1 MRIQKATHLGMCF
14 GVRDAI
20 ALATREA
27 RHGPVTVL
35 GQLVH
40 NPAVIDH
47 LRRHDV
53 FTAESLADARPGPV
67 VISAHGASDITRER
81 LRQSGR
87 PVLETTCPLVHHA
100 HRALAKLVADGFH
113 PVVVGKRGHVEVRGL
128 TEDLPEYDII
138 LSREEVHALRE
149 RPRYGVVAQTT
160 QPVDRVLRLV
170 EALRHRFPHSEVRF
184 SDTVCRPTKDRQQ
197 AAIDLARR
205 STVMVVIGGANS
217 NNTRELATS
226 CARFC
231 RRVHQIE
238 SAEELRPA
246 WFRSN
251 DLVGITAGTS
261 TPDDVIGK
269 VEGTLRGWAHHAGE
283 LKRACRQEESHAAI
297 HAI

>member
-1 MRIQKATHLGMCF
+1 MCF

-40 NPAVIDH
+40 NPAVLEH
-47 LRRHDV
+47 MRRHRV
-53 FTAESLADARPGPV
+53 HTAESLEDAPPGPL
-67 VISAHGASDITRER
+67 VISAHGVSDRARER
-81 LRQSGR
+81 LHQSGR
-87 PVLETTCPLVHHA
+87 HVIETTCPLVHHA
-100 HRALAKLVADGFH
+100 HRALARLVADGYH
-113 PVVVGKRGHVEVRGL
+113 PIVVGKRCHVEVRGL
-128 TEDLPEYDII
+128 TEDLPECDIV
-138 LSREEVHALRE
+138 LTREDIEGLAE
-149 RPRYGVVAQTT
+149 RPRFGVVAQTT
-160 QPVDRVLRLV
+160 QPVDRVLHLV
-170 EALRHRFPHSEVRF
+170 EALRHRFPRSEVRF

-238 SAEELRPA
+238 SATELRHD
-246 WFRSN
+246 WFRWN
-251 DLVGITAGTS
+251 DRVGVTAGTS
-261 TPDDVIGK
+261 TPDDVIER
-269 VEGTLRGWAHHAGE
+269 VEHILRTWDHRAGE
-283 LKRACRQEESHAAI
+283 IKPERTEEERHAAI
-297 HAI
+297 HAV